1 MGETPFESFFHD
13 PRRRG
18 NGRGSG
24 RRPLERSFRC
34 RASLRGHAVAP
45 MAQYEEFVRL
55 HEEISA
61 RPGVHARRLWLCGLG
76 AATIVAALMFAGVG
90 LIRGVLGVPMPVFIG
105 SGVGTDAA
113 ALAYGLCAIVGAL
126 QATALLHLLIGVAER
141 PVRAFVWVGGMAV
154 ALATLLPLTLRVP
167 AAAALTTSALHLTGG
182 TALVGL
188 LAAVAPA
195 CMHPRR
201 PRQPRNRRRRR

>member
-18 NGRGSG
+18 QARGSRAR

-34 RASLRGHAVAP
+34 RASLRGPAVAP
-45 MAQYEEFVRL
+45 LAQYEEFVRL

-61 RPGVHARRLWLCGLG
+61 RPGVYARRLWLCGLG
-76 AATIVAALMFAGVG
+76 AATIVAALMFGGVG
-90 LIRGVLGVPMPVFIG
+90 LIRGMLDVQVPVFIG
-105 SGVGTDAA
+105 RDVGAESA
-113 ALAYGLCAIVGAL
+113 ALAYSLCAITAAL

-141 PVRAFVWVGGMAV
+141 PVRAFVWIGGTAV
-154 ALATLLPLTLRVP
+154 ALVTLLPLTLRVP
-167 AAAALTTSALHLTGG
+167 AAAALVTAGLNLIGG

-188 LAAVAPA
+188 LAAIAPA
-195 CMHPRR
+195 CVRR
-201 PRQPRNRRRRR
+201 SRTRRRRRP

>member
-18 NGRGSG
+18 QGRGSG

-34 RASLRGHAVAP
+34 RASLRGPAVAP

-61 RPGVHARRLWLCGLG
+61 RPGVYARRLWLCGLG

-105 SGVGTDAA
+105 PGTGAGAA
-113 ALAYGLCAIVGAL
+113 ALGYALCAVTAAL

-141 PVRAFVWVGGMAV
+141 PVRVFAWVGGMAV
-154 ALATLLPLTLRVP
+154 AFVTLLPLTMRVP
-167 AAAALTTSALHLTGG
+167 VEASLTTAALNLVGG
-182 TALVGL
+182 TLLVGL
-188 LAAVAPA
+188 LAAIAPA
-195 CMHPRR
+195 CIRR
-201 PRQPRNRRRRR
+201 PRTRRRRN